1 MVVIAVFEIEELM
14 VVETE
19 SELVVGRITPWFE
32 TEIISP
38 EEIFFLNHRHE
49 IKFRGKI
56 ISISSLRNPLVYDY
70 RTYILI

>member
-1 MVVIAVFEIEELM
+1 MVVIAVLEIEELM

-38 EEIFFLNHRHE
+38 GRKFF
-49 IKFRGKI
+49 
-56 ISISSLRNPLVYDY
+56 
-70 RTYILI
+70 